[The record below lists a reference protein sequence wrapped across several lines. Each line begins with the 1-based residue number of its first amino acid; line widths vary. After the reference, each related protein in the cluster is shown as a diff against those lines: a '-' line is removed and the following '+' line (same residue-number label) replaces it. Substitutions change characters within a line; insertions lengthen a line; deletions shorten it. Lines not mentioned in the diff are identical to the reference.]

1 MNKKRPSAPKATRPP
16 DTAATTTPQR
26 HIAVIGAGMA
36 GVVCARTLVQAG
48 HRVSLFE
55 KSRGF
60 GGRMATRHTEFGDF
74 DHGAQYFT
82 VRDPRFVTLL
92 KTVPALARPWSAN
105 TVRVLD
111 ELGHVLASAPP
122 PSEAH
127 FVGAPSMNTLVRH
140 WAQPL
145 NDGSLSA
152 DTLLETRVT
161 HIERDALDATR
172 WQLRTEG
179 PADAQH
185 VYGGFDQVVLA
196 LPNVQADSLLRASG
210 LLPALREAMA
220 HVTVAPCWT
229 LMVAYPNAMQP
240 GLSHLGPH
248 WNAARSTH
256 HRISWLARESS
267 KPGRSPIERWTIQ
280 ASPAWSAEH
289 LEDDADRVKAK
300 MLKGFAQIT
309 GIRAEPGHAVTH
321 LWRYAQTQQPLGQP
335 FLWDAEAGIGLCGDW
350 CLGHRVENAFVS
362 GLELAL
368 KVA

>member
-16 DTAATTTPQR
+16 DPAATTTPQR

-185 VYGGFDQVVLA
+185 VYPARGTPTRPWCYAARHRRSRSFRRRWHHCRPTATQGCAVA
-196 LPNVQADSLLRASG
+196 
-210 LLPALREAMA
+210 ALR
-220 HVTVAPCWT
+220 
-229 LMVAYPNAMQP
+229 
-240 GLSHLGPH
+240 
-248 WNAARSTH
+248 
-256 HRISWLARESS
+256 
-267 KPGRSPIERWTIQ
+267 
-280 ASPAWSAEH
+280 
-289 LEDDADRVKAK
+289 
-300 MLKGFAQIT
+300 
-309 GIRAEPGHAVTH
+309 
-321 LWRYAQTQQPLGQP
+321 
-335 FLWDAEAGIGLCGDW
+335 IG
-350 CLGHRVENAFVS
+350 
-362 GLELAL
+362 
-368 KVA
+368 

>member
-1 MNKKRPSAPKATRPP
+1 MKKPTPETRPKRP
-16 DTAATTTPQR
+16 R
-26 HIAVIGAGMA
+26 HVAIIGAGMA

-48 HRVSLFE
+48 HRVTLLE

-82 VRDPRFVTLL
+82 VRDQRFVTLL

-127 FVGAPSMNTLVRH
+127 FVGTPSMNALVRH

-145 NDGSLSA
+145 QDGSLSA

-185 VYGGFDQVVLA
+185 VYGGFDQVLLA
-196 LPNVQADSLLRASG
+196 LPNTCTAACGRA
-210 LLPALREAMA
+210 P
-220 HVTVAPCWT
+220 
-229 LMVAYPNAMQP
+229 
-240 GLSHLGPH
+240 
-248 WNAARSTH
+248 
-256 HRISWLARESS
+256 
-267 KPGRSPIERWTIQ
+267 
-280 ASPAWSAEH
+280 
-289 LEDDADRVKAK
+289 
-300 MLKGFAQIT
+300 
-309 GIRAEPGHAVTH
+309 
-321 LWRYAQTQQPLGQP
+321 
-335 FLWDAEAGIGLCGDW
+335 
-350 CLGHRVENAFVS
+350 
-362 GLELAL
+362 
-368 KVA
+368 